1 MGNGRIERMGRPLG
15 AGGQRQN
22 QTKPLGIY
30 GFPPE
35 LLARHTVNYI
45 HLSLTVVAV
54 IVVSSYAF
62 HLRVRRAKH
71 SKDDLREQSSS
82 SR

>member
-1 MGNGRIERMGRPLG
+1 
-15 AGGQRQN
+15 
-22 QTKPLGIY
+22 
-30 GFPPE
+30 
-35 LLARHTVNYI
+35 VNYN

-82 SR
+82 SRSTQTTTTRRD